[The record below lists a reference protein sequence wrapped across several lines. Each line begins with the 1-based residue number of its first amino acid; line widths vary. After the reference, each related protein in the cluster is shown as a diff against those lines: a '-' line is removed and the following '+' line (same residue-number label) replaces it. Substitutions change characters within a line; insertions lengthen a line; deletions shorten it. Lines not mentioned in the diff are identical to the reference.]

1 MSNLYCPI
9 NIILADDHELF
20 RDGFSVMVN
29 KISEINLVGEARNG
43 KELIQ
48 LARKLK
54 PDVIVTDIKMPEL
67 DGIQATKELTKEMP
81 EIGIIALSMFE
92 EDSLII
98 DMLEAGAKGYLLKNA
113 QKDEIMDA
121 IKTINKGGV
130 YYCRNI
136 NMKMGKMIAKSNHNP
151 FLSKQEFSP
160 QQIEV
165 IKLICKE
172 LSNKEIAERLNIK
185 KRTVDWHRQNILEKI
200 NAKNTIGVV
209 IYALK
214 NRIVEF

>member
-1 MSNLYCPI
+1 MPNLYCPI

-20 RDGFSVMVN
+20 RDGFSVMIN
-29 KISEINLVGEARNG
+29 KISEINLVGEAKNG

-54 PDVIVTDIKMPEL
+54 PDVIVTDIKMPEM

-81 EIGIIALSMFE
+81 EIGIITLSMFDE
-92 EDSLII
+92 ESLII

-113 QKDEIMDA
+113 QKEEMIEA
-121 IKTINKGGV
+121 IKIVNKSGA

-136 NMKMGKMIAKSNHNP
+136 NMKMAKMIAKSNHNP
-151 FLSKQEFSP
+151 FSGKHEFSP

-172 LSNKEIAERLNIK
+172 LSNKEIAERLNIN
-185 KRTVDWHRQNILEKI
+185 KRTVEWHRQNILEKI